1 MALISNGDLAA
12 KISMMILISKLL
24 LVSVVSSSGV
34 VLYLVAKY

>member
-1 MALISNGDLAA
+1 
-12 KISMMILISKLL
+12 LISKLL

>member
-1 MALISNGDLAA
+1 M
-12 KISMMILISKLL
+12 ISKLL